1 MAYVDALTFEMVT
14 DRRDIALH
22 YMRGWFILDF
32 VSILPIG
39 YITMLTGGDED
50 SGAGKQT
57 KALKILRMVRLSKL
71 LRISKLKRLVRK
83 HSEDFD
89 GLAAGFKLCG
99 TMLVLFFTAHL
110 VACTWYFVGDS
121 NDGWVTLFPQERLS
135 QKYLV
140 SFWFALS
147 VLLAPT
153 FAPDIAPVNGG
164 ETLMVMALSV
174 MGSVMAALIIATIS
188 STVMSRNLLEA
199 KVSRQLAELR
209 EFLKEQK
216 LPPDLVQQIRKY
228 MERFY
233 SMKTGYDVLEIMDSL
248 PPGLKTK
255 LMDHMYSDMVTKIP
269 LFRAC
274 SRSAIQMMCL
284 ALKPYHVLPG
294 EIVCKEG
301 ENCDAMYIVESG
313 GVILQRFGITL
324 GLLGA
329 KSCFG
334 QEGLLPGINVREHT
348 AVARQNTQLV
358 FLTQADM
365 KTVIKEHPEVLQQ
378 LQECGKRR
386 AKRETNR
393 LNRLIEDSAKSL
405 GVDQHS
411 DIMEDVLMAVDGMC
425 SGKNSEVA
433 AMEASMKAATT
444 VQRFIRGVRGRR
456 KAAFVRD
463 LKRSEAARQART
475 RRVRAMNPSA
485 AVGDLHL
492 PAQHPTQQPT
502 ETGAEAGEE
511 GATAP
516 PPRFGVLRFASKL
529 QQSAKRAQLT
539 VKYQTEQAISGP
551 DHSKEVQE
559 VAANIVSALA
569 SARQAEEDASGQ
581 AKTQRVERGLQL
593 PPKEVVSAV
602 AQRIE
607 RDYADN
613 SSSHPLV
620 ARHTADLE
628 EIKAALATLTTIVQ
642 RLDRQTGTSNG
653 QFRLP

>member
-1 MAYVDALTFEMVT
+1 MAYVDALTFEVVT
-14 DRRDIALH
+14 DRRSIVLH
-22 YMRGWFILDF
+22 YVRGWFVLDF

-39 YITMLTGGDED
+39 YITMLTGDED

-71 LRISKLKRLVRK
+71 LRISKLKRLVKK
-83 HSEDFD
+83 HSETID

-99 TMLVLFFTAHL
+99 TMLVLFFAAHL
-110 VACTWYFVGDS
+110 VACAWYFVGDS

-135 QKYLV
+135 QKYVV
-140 SFWFALS
+140 SLWFALS

-153 FAPDIAPVNGG
+153 FAPDIAPVTGG
-164 ETLMVMALSV
+164 ETLMVMGLSV

-233 SMKTGYDVLEIMDSL
+233 YMKTGYDVSEIINSL

-269 LFRAC
+269 LFRGC

-284 ALKPYHVLPG
+284 ALKPYHVLPA
-294 EIVCKEG
+294 EIICKEG
-301 ENCDAMYIVESG
+301 EKCDAMYIVESG

-324 GLLGA
+324 GLLAA

-334 QEGLLPGINVREHT
+334 QEGLLPGINLREHT

-365 KTVIKEHPEVLQQ
+365 KKVIKDHPEVLQQ
-378 LQECGKRR
+378 LQECGRRR

-393 LNRLIEDSAKSL
+393 LNRLIEDSAKRL
-405 GVDQHS
+405 GVEQHS

-425 SGKNSEVA
+425 SGKNSEIA

-463 LKRSEAARQART
+463 LKRSKAAREARAK
-475 RRVRAMNPSA
+475 RVRAMNPSA
-485 AVGDLHL
+485 DVGVLNL
-492 PAQHPTQQPT
+492 PGQQST
-502 ETGAEAGEE
+502 RTGAEIDDE
-511 GATAP
+511 GFAKKS
-516 PPRFGVLRFASKL
+516 PRFGSLRFASKL
-529 QQSAKRAQLT
+529 QQSAKRARAT
-539 VKYQTEQAISGP
+539 VKYQTDQATNGAV
-551 DHSKEVQE
+551 HSKEVQE
-559 VAANIVSALA
+559 VAANIVSALTL
-569 SARQAEEDASGQ
+569 ARQAEEDESGQ
-581 AKTQRVERGLQL
+581 AKTKRVERGSPRSPQ
-593 PPKEVVSAV
+593 AV
-602 AQRIE
+602 TQRIE
-607 RDYADN
+607 TSYATG
-613 SSSHPLV
+613 SHHSLM

-628 EIKAALATLTTIVQ
+628 EIKATLATLTTIVQ
-642 RLDRQTGTSNG
+642 RLDRQTSPSKGE
-653 QFRLP
+653 FRLP